1 MWPTDVSEEDERR
14 IMALELLIEGQEPVI
29 IYTDPTKDTVRGLVP
44 GQKYTIIA
52 AHGYYP
58 RRRWL
63 WKLWHRVV
71 RR

>member
-1 MWPTDVSEEDERR
+1 MLSEEDERP

-29 IYTDPTKDTVRGLVP
+29 FHADPTKHTVHGLVP

-63 WKLWHRVV
+63 WKLWHGIV